1 LNERGVKNNCSP
13 INNNMKNRFF
23 SSLVLSSALGFF
35 VLLTS
40 CATVKQDEVGV
51 KRKFGKLVPK
61 VLPAGLYTFNP
72 FFATVLKVPTRTI
85 NIQINLESLP
95 SKEGLTI
102 ASELAIL
109 YHVKPDYAIK
119 ILESV
124 GHISNGEQI
133 ILSVLRSA
141 AADVTSKFYAKDMHT
156 SERENIEQAIAK
168 KMMDILGDRG
178 FVIENVLLKS
188 IRLPSGLAKAIEDKL
203 ESEQEA
209 QRMEFILNKERREA
223 ERKRVEAEGVR
234 DAQKIISEGLNNLL
248 IQYKSLEVMQN
259 LSTSPNTKIIITDGK
274 TPYLINPSETG
285 NTSQTTTPA
294 YNTSFPTSEK
304 EKRKKG
310 N

>member
-1 LNERGVKNNCSP
+1 
-13 INNNMKNRFF
+13 MKNQLF
-23 SSLVLSSALGFF
+23 SSFALSCALGFLF
-35 VLLTS
+35 FLTN
-40 CATVKQDEVGV
+40 CTTVKQDEVGV

-61 VLPAGLYTFNP
+61 VLSPGLYTFNP

-85 NIQINLESLP
+85 NMQINLESLP

-109 YHVKPDYAIK
+109 YHVKPDYSIK

-274 TPYLINPSETG
+274 APYLINPSETASP
-285 NTSQTTTPA
+285 TQTQTPV
-294 YNTSFPTSEK
+294 YNATYPTNEK
-304 EKRKKG
+304 EKKKKG

>member
-1 LNERGVKNNCSP
+1 
-13 INNNMKNRFF
+13 MKNQRFF
-23 SSLVLSSALGFF
+23 SIVLLSAIGLA
-35 VLLTS
+35 LLTS

-51 KRKFGKLVPK
+51 KRRFGKLVPK
-61 VLPAGLYTFNP
+61 ILSPGLYTFNP
-72 FFATVLKVPTRTI
+72 FFSTVLKVPTRTI
-85 NIQINLESLP
+85 NMQINLESLP

-109 YHVKPDYAIK
+109 YHVKPEYAIK

-124 GHISNGEQI
+124 GRISNGEQI

-156 SERENIEQAIAK
+156 SERENIERAIAT
-168 KMMDILGDRG
+168 KMTEILGDRG

-203 ESEQEA
+203 ESEQDA

-234 DAQKIISEGLNNLL
+234 DAQKIISEGLTNLL

-259 LSTSPNTKIIITDGK
+259 LSTSPNTKIIITDGR
-274 TPYLINPSETG
+274 TPYLINPSEAA
-285 NTSQTTTPA
+285 TTPQNQQPV
-294 YNTSFPTSEK
+294 YNTATPATNE
-304 EKRKKG
+304 RRRKG
-310 N
+310 NQ

>member
-1 LNERGVKNNCSP
+1 
-13 INNNMKNRFF
+13 MKNQRFF
-23 SSLVLSSALGFF
+23 SIVLLSAIGLAF
-35 VLLTS
+35 LTS

-51 KRKFGKLVPK
+51 KRRFGKLVPK
-61 VLPAGLYTFNP
+61 ILSPGLYTFNP
-72 FFATVLKVPTRTI
+72 FFSTVLKVPTRTI

-109 YHVKPDYAIK
+109 YHVKPEYAIK

-124 GHISNGEQI
+124 GRISNGEQI

-156 SERENIEQAIAK
+156 SERENIERAIAT
-168 KMMDILGDRG
+168 KMTEILGDRG

-188 IRLPSGLAKAIEDKL
+188 IRLPNGLAKAIEDKL
-203 ESEQEA
+203 ESEQDA
-209 QRMEFILNKERREA
+209 QRMEFVLNKEKREA

-234 DAQKIISEGLNNLL
+234 DAQKIISEGLNSLL

-259 LSTSPNTKIIITDGK
+259 LSASPNTKIIITDGK
-274 TPYLINPSETG
+274 TPYLINPSEA
-285 NTSQTTTPA
+285 TTTPQNQLPV
-294 YNTSFPTSEK
+294 YNTATPATNER
-304 EKRKKG
+304 KRKG
-310 N
+310 NQ

>member
-1 LNERGVKNNCSP
+1 
-13 INNNMKNRFF
+13 MKNRLFYSF
-23 SSLVLSSALGFF
+23 ALSCALGFLAF
-35 VLLTS
+35 LTS

-51 KRKFGKLVPK
+51 KRKFGKLIPK
-61 VLPAGLYTFNP
+61 VLSPGLYTFNP
-72 FFATVLKVPTRTI
+72 FFSTVLKVPTRTI
-85 NIQINLESLP
+85 NMQINLESLP

-141 AADVTSKFYAKDMHT
+141 AADVTSQFYAKDMHT

-234 DAQKIISEGLNNLL
+234 DAQKIIAEGLNDLL

-274 TPYLINPSETG
+274 TPYLINPSETA
-285 NTSQTTTPA
+285 NSSQAQTPA
-294 YNTSFPTSEK
+294 YNTTFPTNEK